1 MPNERWLLTAATSH
15 RHSLTFTLIQT
26 QHVAN
31 GIAIASRRTVLS
43 SLSAAAA
50 ADTAVVVLNSHLSS
64 SRSRRI
70 IGVADR
76 EEEKEEE
83 GQKEHDLGGVE
94 GASQPTS

>member
-50 ADTAVVVLNSHLSS
+50 DTAVVVLNSHLSS

-76 EEEKEEE
+76 EEEKEE
-83 GQKEHDLGGVE
+83 GQKEHD
-94 GASQPTS
+94 